1 MLLDVERGRGRSC
14 YVVMH
19 RLMLPWAC
27 SKSCFM
33 QLDIRYS
40 ELNDSIA
47 LLRFIVDLSNT
58 VFQSTGFQDE
68 VVASFCLSD
77 CIDHLGLGFVLVDRL
92 LAVHVSA
99 HL

>member
-1 MLLDVERGRGRSC
+1 MLLDVECGRGRGC

-27 SKSCFM
+27 SKSCLM
-33 QLDIRYS
+33 QFDIRYS

-47 LLRFIVDLSNT
+47 LVRFIVDLPNT
-58 VFQSTGFQDE
+58 VFKSTGFQDE
-68 VVASFCLSD
+68 VVASFRLSD
-77 CIDHLGLGFVLVDRL
+77 CIDHLWLGFVLVDKL
-92 LAVHVSA
+92 IAVQVSS